1 MGGLIFAALFPFAPL
16 GAAAAVAYSLAHPP
30 LSWMTGVGRWEVHT
44 IFSALGAALS
54 LWVVLGP
61 TLALGLTLARGAG
74 LRSAASGAIS
84 VGLVVFA
91 GLSLLAGSMANG
103 GLASPGLV
111 EETLGWT
118 SVLALPSALG
128 AVWTAA
134 CVAAAQRWRAR
145 IVRRGLAPGRDAP

>member
-44 IFSALGAALS
+44 IFSALGA
-54 LWVVLGP
+54 
-61 TLALGLTLARGAG
+61 
-74 LRSAASGAIS
+74 
-84 VGLVVFA
+84 
-91 GLSLLAGSMANG
+91 
-103 GLASPGLV
+103 
-111 EETLGWT
+111 
-118 SVLALPSALG
+118 
-128 AVWTAA
+128 VWTAA